1 MVHWRVGDFNGPG
14 NGGTNSEREPNYDAG
29 KICRILTENSET
41 AIRMYVFYTKH
52 HVRSLLKALL
62 LLACLLPAAVSAS
75 FRMEPEDCVALP
87 KDTGAL
93 GEAVS
98 GFGKT
103 MGDDFWN
110 SEPRLSA
117 LIAQLQTLED
127 DGLAPADYY
136 VPVLKDIRDFQGT
149 WGVVLA
155 CDAELASY
163 AYLSALA
170 DLRFGRQEA
179 QTTDEI
185 WYAPMLGERR
195 KLSALNALATLG
207 RDSLAQAFDEARPD
221 STRYTN
227 LREAYL
233 SARENLPESWPRIPA
248 GATLEQGQDSPRVSA
263 LKQRLLAEQYLEGSD
278 ASGSLFDE
286 SVTRAIEAFQRRH
299 YLDVD
304 GKVGAQT
311 LAQLNVQPA
320 ERLSQIRSNLERLR
334 RLAADMDDTLL
345 LVDIAAA
352 RLEFYDKGE
361 LAWSGRA
368 QVGRPLRQTPKLKS
382 VITHITVNPSW
393 TIPTSIFVRDQLP
406 RIRRNPDYL
415 DQRNIH
421 IYNFQGEELSVSD
434 VNWNNPRGI
443 RLRQAPGP
451 NNALGEVV
459 IRFSNPFAVYLHD
472 TPSDWLFNTND
483 RFYSSGC
490 VRVEDAMTLAQT
502 LFEVSSPKAWQE
514 VERVRASGASENVH
528 LPRGIPVLM
537 AYWTAEADANGVL
550 SYRPD
555 PYRDD
560 PAMLANLMDE

>member
-1 MVHWRVGDFNGPG
+1 
-14 NGGTNSEREPNYDAG
+14 
-29 KICRILTENSET
+29 
-41 AIRMYVFYTKH
+41 
-52 HVRSLLKALL
+52 
-62 LLACLLPAAVSAS
+62 
-75 FRMEPEDCVALP
+75 
-87 KDTGAL
+87 
-93 GEAVS
+93 
-98 GFGKT
+98 

-117 LIAQLQTLED
+117 LIEQLQTLED
-127 DGLAPADYY
+127 DGLSPADYF
-136 VPVLKDIRDFQGT
+136 VPVLKDIREFQGT

-163 AYLSALA
+163 VYLSALA
-170 DLRFGRQEA
+170 DLRFGRPESE
-179 QTTDEI
+179 TTDEI

-195 KLSALNALATLG
+195 RLSALMALAASG
-207 RDSLAQAFDEARPD
+207 RNNLAQAFDQARPD
-221 STRYTN
+221 AARYTN

-233 SARENLPESWPRIPA
+233 TAREDMPESWPKIPS
-248 GATLEQGQDSPRVSA
+248 GVTLEQGQDSPRIGI
-263 LKQRLLAEQYLEGSD
+263 LKRRLSAEQYLVGTGSN
-278 ASGSLFDE
+278 GNLFDE
-286 SVTRAIEAFQRRH
+286 SVTRAVEAFQRRH

-311 LAQLNVQPA
+311 LEQLNVQPA
-320 ERLSQIRSNLERLR
+320 ERLEQIRSNLERLR
-334 RLAADMDDTLL
+334 RLAADMDETLL

-352 RLEFYDKGE
+352 RIEFYNKGE

-368 QVGRPLRQTPKLKS
+368 QVGRPMRQTPKLKS

-406 RIRRNPDYL
+406 HILNNPNYL
-415 DQRNIH
+415 AQRNIS
-421 IYNFQGEELSVSD
+421 IYNYQGEELEVSD

-443 RLRQAPGP
+443 LLRQAPGP

-472 TPSDWLFNTND
+472 TPSAWLFNTND

-490 VRVEDAMTLAQT
+490 VRVEGAMTLARQ
-502 LFEVSSPKAWQE
+502 LFEVSSPTAWRE
-514 VERVRASGASENVH
+514 VEQVRASGASENVH

-560 PAMLANLMDE
+560 QATLADMTAE

>member
-1 MVHWRVGDFNGPG
+1 
-14 NGGTNSEREPNYDAG
+14 
-29 KICRILTENSET
+29 
-41 AIRMYVFYTKH
+41 MYVFYTKH
-52 HVRSLLKALL
+52 NVHPLLIALL
-62 LLACLLPAAVSAS
+62 ALACLFPAVGSAS

-87 KDTGAL
+87 QDSGVL
-93 GEAVS
+93 GESVS
-98 GFGKT
+98 GFGKA

-117 LIAQLQTLED
+117 LIEQLQTLEG
-127 DGLAPADYY
+127 DGLAPADYF
-136 VPVLKDIRDFQGT
+136 VPVLKDIREFQGT
-149 WGVVLA
+149 WGAVLA

-170 DLRFGRQEA
+170 DLRFGRV
-179 QTTDEI
+179 QTETSDEI

-195 KLSALNALATLG
+195 RLSELMELAALGLE
-207 RDSLAQAFDEARPD
+207 SLPQAFEQARPD
-221 STRYTN
+221 LDRYTN
-227 LREAYL
+227 LRQAYL
-233 SARENLPESWPRIPA
+233 TARENLPESWPMIPD
-248 GATLEQGQDSPRVSA
+248 GATLEQGQKSPRVGI
-263 LKQRLLAEQYLEGSD
+263 LKQRLLAEQYLESTGT
-278 ASGSLFDE
+278 SGTIENNRFDE
-286 SVTRAIEAFQRRH
+286 SVTRAIETFQRRH

-311 LAQLNVQPA
+311 LAQLNVQPE
-320 ERLSQIRSNLERLR
+320 ERLEQIRSNLDRLR

-352 RLEFYDKGE
+352 RLEFYNKGE

-393 TIPTSIFVRDQLP
+393 TIPTSIFVKDQLP
-406 RIRRNPDYL
+406 HILSNPDYL
-415 DQRNIH
+415 KQRNIG
-421 IYNFQGEELSVSD
+421 IYNYQGEELSASD

-443 RLRQAPGP
+443 LLRQAPGP

-472 TPSDWLFNTND
+472 TPSTWLFNTND

-502 LFEVSSPKAWQE
+502 LFEVSSPKAWRK
-514 VERVRASGASENVH
+514 VEQVRSRGASENVH

-560 PAMLANLMDE
+560 HATLAEMTAE